1 MLSDLQKKKFLHLFS
16 VLDSDDS
23 GTLAASDFERLGNN
37 LAAGRGWKKG
47 DDNTKALVGRFLAQ
61 WQMMTPYAQGGT
73 ISKDSFLQIHETMLG
88 DRHLWEATVK
98 ALSDFV
104 FFALDGDGDGKIGKA
119 EHKAFFR
126 AYGIDEK
133 ESDELFPQFDANHDG
148 HVTEAEVYALVS
160 QYFFNDDPKTPGNY
174 IFGKF

>member
-1 MLSDLQKKKFLHLFS
+1 MMSDWHKKKFVHLFS
-16 VLDSDDS
+16 VLDSDKS
-23 GTLAASDFERLGNN
+23 GSLEASDFERLANN
-37 LAAGRGWKKG
+37 LAAGRGWKQG
-47 DDNTKALVGRFLAQ
+47 DENTEALVARFLAQ
-61 WQMMTPYAQGGT
+61 WQMMAPFAQGGK
-73 ISKDSFLQIHETMLG
+73 IGKDAFLQIQEAMLG
-88 DRHLWEATVK
+88 DRALWEATTR

-104 FFALDGDGDGKIGKA
+104 FFALDADGDGKIGKA

-133 ESDELFPQFDANHDG
+133 ESDELFPQFDANRDG
-148 HVTEAEVYALVS
+148 HLTQNEVYALVS